1 MEQQPRDLENAQA
14 RQVLEAKRVQDTLIM
29 QKVNSAHREAFQQKF
44 PGQCEHIMRLI
55 AERLQLGLK
64 KDNPVELS
72 AGEICY
78 LARALD
84 AIYSIHVDLNRD

>member
-1 MEQQPRDLENAQA
+1 MEQQPRDLEIAQA

>member
-1 MEQQPRDLENAQA
+1 MDQQPRDLEIAQA

>member
-1 MEQQPRDLENAQA
+1 MITGTARDQDLGHA
-14 RQVLEAKRVQDTLIM
+14 RQLAAQQQAADTKIA
-29 QKVNSAHREAFQQKF
+29 QKVNAAHREAFREKF

-55 AERLQLGLK
+55 AERLQQGLR
-64 KDNPVELS
+64 KDQAVELS

-84 AIYSIHVDLNRD
+84 AIYSIHIDLQD

>member
-1 MEQQPRDLENAQA
+1 MDQQPRDLEIAQA

-29 QKVNSAHREAFQQKF
+29 QKVNGAHREAFQQKF

-72 AGEICY
+72 AGEICS

>member
-1 MEQQPRDLENAQA
+1 MEQQPRDLEIAQA

-44 PGQCEHIMRLI
+44 HGQCEHIMRLI